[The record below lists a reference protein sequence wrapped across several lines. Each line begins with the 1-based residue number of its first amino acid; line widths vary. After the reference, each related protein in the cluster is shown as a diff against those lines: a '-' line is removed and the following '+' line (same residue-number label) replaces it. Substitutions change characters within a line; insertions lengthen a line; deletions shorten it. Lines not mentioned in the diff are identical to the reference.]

1 MSEKTEGIIKDEQSR
16 ETLETFGTQDTGKNP
31 PKTQKTT
38 QKTKKICHTDPHK
51 KTRTQM
57 VAAVRL
63 VICEVYSNI
72 ENTCKTAS
80 FLLRGVFSLYN

>member
-16 ETLETFGTQDTGKNP
+16 ETLGTFGTQDTGK
-31 PKTQKTT
+31 KTQKTT